1 MRCRMII
8 REWPLILTAISVLLA
23 WEAEAAD
30 QSVDRSRSAE
40 VVTHSPPRPALTE
53 FGTQEQSPVDASPG
67 ATEVTSKA
75 DREPGGLDPE
85 PRTSPEASH
94 DLFQLIKKASPSSAT
109 TPK

>member
-1 MRCRMII
+1 MMRRRVII
-8 REWPLILTAISVLLA
+8 NAWPLILIAFSVFLA
-23 WEAEAAD
+23 WEAEEAD

-40 VVTHSPPRPALTE
+40 VVTHSSPRPANEFLTRE
-53 FGTQEQSPVDASPG
+53 PSPVDASPG
-67 ATEVTSKA
+67 EATSKA
-75 DREPGGLDPE
+75 DREPGGFDPE